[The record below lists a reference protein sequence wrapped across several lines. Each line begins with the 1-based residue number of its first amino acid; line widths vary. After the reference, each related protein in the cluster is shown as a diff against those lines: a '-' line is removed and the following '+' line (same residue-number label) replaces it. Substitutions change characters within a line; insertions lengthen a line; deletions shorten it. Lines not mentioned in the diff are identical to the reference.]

1 MFTGLSAFPLTPLD
15 DDRFDERA
23 YAGLV
28 TRLAEAGVDSI
39 GALGSTGSYAYLDRE
54 ERRRAARTAVQH
66 ADGTPV
72 VVGIGALRTSQVQ
85 ALAQDAQ
92 QAGASA
98 VLLAP
103 VSYQPLTDED
113 VFALY
118 ATVAAELSVPLVVYD
133 NPGTTRFTFST
144 ELYARVAALPAV
156 AAIKIPPVPA
166 DPVAA
171 RERVAAVRAAVPDH
185 VTIGISGDGVAATGL
200 NAGCRA
206 WFSVVGGTLPAAAL
220 PLVRAALGGDA
231 EGAAAESER
240 LRPLWELFASH
251 GSLRV
256 VAAIAED
263 LGLVAPRCLP
273 RPILGLPAAERER
286 VARVVGQLGLA

>member
-23 YAGLV
+23 YAGLI

-72 VVGIGALRTSQVQ
+72 VVGIGALRTSHVQ

-103 VSYQPLTDED
+103 VSYQPLTEED

-144 ELYARVAALPAV
+144 GLYARIAALPAV

-206 WFSVVGGTLPAAAL
+206 WFSVVGGTLPATAL
-220 PLVRAALGGDA
+220 PLVRAALSGDA

-256 VAAIAED
+256 IAAIAEH
-263 LGLVAPRCLP
+263 LGLVAPHCLP

-286 VARVVGQLGLA
+286 VARVVERLGLA